1 MFCRRPFDAS
11 KQHVPCLA
19 HVINLAVQA
28 MLGKGGLEAEAPSDA
43 ESMDVED
50 DDDFEWFTRTSI
62 VEDEYEEGTA
72 TASTETV
79 IAAAAA
85 VEKVDN
91 TSTKRA
97 LQKLRKVIVKI
108 RRSPPRLEKFKEL
121 TITADRKQG
130 LSPLLDVCTRWGSTH
145 VMIERALE
153 CKDAYCSVFLDDDLS
168 DFILEEV
175 EWRRLGSLR
184 ELLQHFDKL
193 TTKVCARKTY

>member
-1 MFCRRPFDAS
+1 MFCRRPFDAC

-28 MLGKGGLEAEAPSDA
+28 MLGKGGLEAEAPSGA

-62 VEDEYEEGTA
+62 VEDEYEEGTS

-85 VEKVDN
+85 VEKVNN

-97 LQKLRKVIVKI
+97 LQKLRKGIVKI
-108 RRSPPRLEKFKEL
+108 RYALVYGE
-121 TITADRKQG
+121 AV
-130 LSPLLDVCTRWGSTH
+130 LSFWSTQ
-145 VMIERALE
+145 
-153 CKDAYCSVFLDDDLS
+153 CS
-168 DFILEEV
+168 
-175 EWRRLGSLR
+175 
-184 ELLQHFDKL
+184 H
-193 TTKVCARKTY
+193 